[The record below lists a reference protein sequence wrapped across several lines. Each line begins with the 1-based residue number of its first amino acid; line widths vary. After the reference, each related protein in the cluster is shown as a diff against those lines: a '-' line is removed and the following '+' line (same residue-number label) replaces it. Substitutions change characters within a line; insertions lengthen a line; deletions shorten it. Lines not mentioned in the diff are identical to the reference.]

1 MKTYKFGNTK
11 IYFHKNELPD
21 SIKFPKE
28 VAIDTETTGLNLT
41 RDRLCLMQIGFSQE
55 ECHLIKFDVDFFEK
69 QNSSKKLKEL
79 FKNDSIQKIFHFG
92 RFDLS
97 IIKKFFGINCNN
109 IFCTKIASKLV
120 RTYTDR
126 HGLKDLCKELLE
138 VDLSKIQQSS
148 DWSQENLSENQ
159 IKYAS
164 KDVIYL
170 FELKNKLEFML
181 QREKRTE
188 VSKKL
193 FEFLKTRIE
202 LDFMGWQD
210 VDIFSQ

>member
-1 MKTYKFGNTK
+1 M
-11 IYFHKNELPD
+11 
-21 SIKFPKE
+21 
-28 VAIDTETTGLNLT
+28 
-41 RDRLCLMQIGFSQE
+41 
-55 ECHLIKFDVDFFEK
+55 
-69 QNSSKKLKEL
+69 
-79 FKNDSIQKIFHFG
+79 
-92 RFDLS
+92 
-97 IIKKFFGINCNN
+97 
-109 IFCTKIASKLV
+109 
-120 RTYTDR
+120 
-126 HGLKDLCKELLE
+126 CKELLE

-193 FEFLKTRIE
+193 LSF
-202 LDFMGWQD
+202 
-210 VDIFSQ
+210 

>member
-1 MKTYKFGNTK
+1 M
-11 IYFHKNELPD
+11 
-21 SIKFPKE
+21 
-28 VAIDTETTGLNLT
+28 
-41 RDRLCLMQIGFSQE
+41 
-55 ECHLIKFDVDFFEK
+55 
-69 QNSSKKLKEL
+69 
-79 FKNDSIQKIFHFG
+79 
-92 RFDLS
+92 
-97 IIKKFFGINCNN
+97 
-109 IFCTKIASKLV
+109 
-120 RTYTDR
+120 
-126 HGLKDLCKELLE
+126 CKELLE

-210 VDIFSQ
+210 VDIFSH